1 LKKDYAVL
9 EAGNGETALQMAFEH
24 RPDLI
29 LLDVM
34 MPDMDGYQV
43 INRLKNDERT
53 AKIEVIFITGL
64 DSPEEEAHGLQI
76 GASDYICSP
85 FNPEVVRARVAL
97 QLRGVQQRRMLESL
111 ANIDELTA
119 IPNRRSFDHALRAE
133 MSRAGRSGLPISLAM
148 IDVDHFKQYND
159 HYGHG
164 MGDRV
169 LQAVAA
175 VLHDGMKR
183 PGDLAARY
191 GGEEFVLVLPDTPL
205 AGACTVAE
213 RLRRK
218 IEALCIPHERSPV
231 SSCVTVSMGVTSTTG
246 LYPMTTPD
254 AFMSRADACLYR
266 AKAAGRNRVVAE

>member
-1 LKKDYAVL
+1 
-9 EAGNGETALQMAFEH
+9 MAFEH

-64 DSPEEEAHGLQI
+64 DSPEQEAHGLQI

-119 IPNRRSFDHALRAE
+119 IPNRRSFDHTLRAE
-133 MSRAGRSGLPISLAM
+133 LSRAGRSGLPISLAM

-205 AGACTVAE
+205 AGACIVAE
-213 RLRRK
+213 RLRRE

-231 SSCVTVSMGVTSTTG
+231 SPCVTVSMGVASTTG